1 MYIEKINIVSFGRLR
16 EREITLSPGV
26 NVFEGENESGKS
38 TVAAFIKFVLY
49 GLKDSAQRLR
59 YISWGGSS
67 ASGSLTVNAGG
78 QRILI
83 ERTASV
89 SVSGGRETV
98 RETVRMTDIETG
110 LELHRG
116 KCPGDVLL
124 GVPEDVFSGTAF
136 VRQIG
141 GSRIDGGKM
150 SAAAENLLFSGDE
163 EVNTEKAAEKIDL
176 LRRQLLYKNN
186 KGGAIY
192 EKESKIKTLTEK
204 LDHAK
209 RASTD
214 LINIE
219 AAITDLTSKRDTA
232 VLNRDRV
239 RQKTGNY
246 EALQN
251 LRRFDRLGAL
261 RDEMAR
267 LYGERD
273 ALYSEDGA
281 SGRHFPD
288 AAYIGEL
295 RSVADGMAATSASI
309 ASSSRQ
315 LDGLRADEAGCPDR
329 ELYARLVDEENVDDE
344 IIGGIESLATR
355 KSVFSIM
362 ALLTL
367 LFAGICA
374 VLTVLF
380 LDRGLLVTIPLASA
394 AGVLAIAAIVAA
406 IISIASG
413 FKYRRAL
420 HRYGANGTG
429 ELRAIFEDMT
439 FEAEEHRRI
448 EENIAAA
455 EAELY
460 VQYSVYDDEIREARE
475 LLLQRGVEVDDDD
488 AIGAAVSETIA
499 SCETLYAREREI
511 SDAIRRIRAEIEEL
525 ERQLSGVS
533 EDEVRAAV
541 GSINTAEYDAI
552 PAADLRRERE
562 FTENAVL
569 RLTEGI
575 HELEIKRAQLM
586 ASREDPAA
594 ISVAI
599 DTLTR
604 ELKTD
609 RARLDA
615 CILAI
620 DALEAAG
627 HGVRESVAP
636 RLRETAR
643 EYMRRISDGKYSE
656 LGVDATFGLTISADG
671 AYRDIDCMSGGT
683 IDAAYLSLRLA
694 LVRLLYR
701 RELPPLIF
709 DESFSQMDDTRA
721 GAMLSIISG
730 DSDLQSLIL
739 TCQSR
744 ESRLLAGD
752 CNLIKLS

>member
-1 MYIEKINIVSFGRLR
+1 MYIEKINIVSFGRLNG
-16 EREITLSPGV
+16 REITLRPGV
-26 NVFEGENESGKS
+26 NVFEGDNESGKS
-38 TVAAFIKFVLY
+38 TVAAFIKFILY
-49 GLKDSAQRLR
+49 GMKDAQQRLR
-59 YISWGGSS
+59 YISWGGTS
-67 ASGSLTVNAGG
+67 ASGSITVTTEG

-83 ERTASV
+83 ERTAAV
-89 SVSGGRETV
+89 SGSGGRETV

-116 KCPGDVLL
+116 KCPGEVLL

-136 VRQIG
+136 VRQLG
-141 GSRIDGGKM
+141 GARLDGSKM

-163 EVNTEKAAEKIDL
+163 EVNTAKAAEKIDL

-192 EKESKIKTLTEK
+192 EKESKIKSLSEK
-204 LDHAK
+204 LTDAK

-214 LINIE
+214 LINVE
-219 AAITDLTSKRDTA
+219 AAIADLGAKRDAA
-232 VLNRDRV
+232 VEKRDAAR
-239 RQKTGNY
+239 RKAGNY

-251 LRRFDRLGAL
+251 LRRFDRLGEL
-261 RDEMAR
+261 RDEVAR

-273 ALYSEDGA
+273 ALLSEDGA

-295 RSVADGMAATSASI
+295 HAVADGMAATSASI
-309 ASSSRQ
+309 AAASRQ
-315 LDGLRADEAGCPDR
+315 LDALRAEEAECPDR

-344 IIGGIESLATR
+344 IIKEIEGFSSR
-355 KSVFSIM
+355 RSVFSIM

-367 LFAGICA
+367 IFAGICA

-380 LDRGLLVTIPLASA
+380 LGRGLLVTIPLASA
-394 AGVLAIAAIVAA
+394 AGVLAAAAA
-406 IISIASG
+406 AAAVISILSG
-413 FKYRRAL
+413 VRYRRGL
-420 HRYGANGTG
+420 RRYGASGTG

-439 FEAEEHRRI
+439 YEATEHRHI
-448 EENIAAA
+448 EEDITAA

-475 LLLQRGVEVDDDD
+475 LLRQRGVEADDDT
-488 AIGAAVSETIA
+488 IGAALSETIA
-499 SCETLYAREREI
+499 SCEALSAREREI
-511 SDAIRRIRAEIEEL
+511 SDAVRRGRTEIGEL

-533 EDEVRAAV
+533 EEDVRAATD
-541 GSINTAEYDAI
+541 SINKDEYDAV
-552 PAADLRRERE
+552 PSADLKRERE

-569 RLTEGI
+569 RLTESI

-604 ELKTD
+604 ELEAD
-609 RARLDA
+609 RARFDA
-615 CILAI
+615 CVLAI

-636 RLRETAR
+636 RLREMAR

-656 LGVDATFGLTISADG
+656 LGVDAAFGLTISADG

-683 IDAAYLSLRLA
+683 VDAAYLSLRLA

-709 DESFSQMDDTRA
+709 DESFSQMDDART

-730 DSDLQSLIL
+730 DGELQSLIL
-739 TCQSR
+739 TCQGR
-744 ESRLLAGD
+744 ETRLLSGT
-752 CNLIKLS
+752 CNIIKLS